1 MDHPW
6 MGLLLTEGETQ
17 AKYSRCAATLVDK
30 GIDSFTDLSLFSQ
43 IGSNI
48 FLTAAHCLQNWAEVV
63 QAPSQL
69 KIILG
74 VQDRRK
80 LTSGAM

>member
-30 GIDSFTDLSLFSQ
+30 GIDSFTDFLFSQ

-48 FLTAAHCLQNWAEVV
+48 FLTAGHCLQNWAEVV

-74 VQDRRK
+74 VQDRSK
-80 LTSGAM
+80 LTSRAR